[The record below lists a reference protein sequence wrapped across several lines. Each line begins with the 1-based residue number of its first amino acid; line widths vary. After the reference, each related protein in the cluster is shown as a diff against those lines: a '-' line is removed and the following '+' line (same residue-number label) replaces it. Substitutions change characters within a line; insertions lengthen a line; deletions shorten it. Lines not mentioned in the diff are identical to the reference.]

1 MIGVTPDTRGRGTG
15 GTERQKRK
23 VREMRKTE
31 PIWFSRIQWY
41 HWRAVCIERCKHR
54 FGGGRLE
61 KDWALEI
68 DKSSLP
74 QYLANRLSYNIGL
87 EAANV
92 LGKRVWSAGPG
103 RRSPLSL

>member
-74 QYLANRLSYNIGL
+74 QYLANRLSYNIL
-87 EAANV
+87 RKA
-92 LGKRVWSAGPG
+92 LSRYPG
-103 RRSPLSL
+103 AQGNH